1 MNAADIADI
10 LTAHQAWLRGDFEG
24 RWADLTGA
32 DLAEA
37 DLSGANLALA
47 NLTGANLALANLI
60 GANLAGA
67 NLTWAN
73 LTGARLAEAN
83 VTLAAGVS
91 AWSAG
96 QVGTGHQMLGVVIDG
111 TLRIWAGCWSGT
123 AEECRANLTQP
134 GGPGEYADRDDRN
147 ALIAD
152 ALAGLDR
159 IEAHCRMEVT
169 A

>member
-10 LTAHQAWLRGDFEG
+10 LTAHQAWLRGDSGG
-24 RWADLTGA
+24 RWADLT
-32 DLAEA
+32 E
-37 DLSGANLALA
+37 
-47 NLTGANLALANLI
+47 ANLI

-67 NLTWAN
+67 NLTEANLARANLTRAN
-73 LTGARLAEAN
+73 LTG
-83 VTLAAGVS
+83 AAGVS

-96 QVGTGHQMLGVVIDG
+96 QVGTGQQMLGVVIDG

-123 AEECRANLTQP
+123 AEECRANLTKP
-134 GGPGEYADRDDRN
+134 GGPGEYDYRDDRD

-159 IEAHCRMEVT
+159 IEAHCRMAVT